1 MDSSIDTENQ
11 PPPLPHFDSTG
22 LAVIHTMSITKSM
35 NFMIKKL
42 VEKNHANL
50 ELKTRDKYQFTPLL
64 AAFSTANLDSIV
76 ILNEL
81 GAKIDEKDA
90 YFC

>member
-1 MDSSIDTENQ
+1 MDSSVDTENQ

-50 ELKTRDKYQFTPLL
+50 ELKSRDKYQLNSFQKFLTNFQYL
-64 AAFSTANLDSIV
+64 SIHQDKV
-76 ILNEL
+76 LQP
-81 GAKIDEKDA
+81 
-90 YFC
+90 